1 MAEEKTIKSI
11 RGKKDVFERLQKL
24 AQAEGLDQG
33 AALEALLNTWD
44 VQAAKGAIPER
55 AADVADFDASVQAL
69 QKAFLRSLELA
80 QNAEARARISYAA
93 QLDVMG
99 GTVKRLEAELEEER
113 EHRKGAEEHLEKTL
127 KAFQEKDK
135 RVKELETQSKLESAL
150 NRLYE
155 QMNPE
160 QNKGKAK
167 KNGRGKKPESA
178 EAEEDGMKV
187 DKETG
192 EVISFPVAQ

>member
-33 AALEALLNTWD
+33 ATLEALLNTWD

-55 AADVADFDASVQAL
+55 AADVADFDASVQAI

-80 QNAEARARISYAA
+80 QSAEARARISYAA
-93 QLDVMG
+93 QLDAMG
-99 GTVKRLEAELEEER
+99 GTVKRLEAELEAEQER
-113 EHRKGAEEHLEKTL
+113 RKETEKRL
-127 KAFQEKDK
+127 GEAIAGFQEKDK
-135 RVKELETQSKLESAL
+135 RVKELEKQTQLESVL

-160 QNKGKAK
+160 TSAKKAK
-167 KNGRGKKPESA
+167 KGKGKKPET
-178 EAEEDGMKV
+178 EVTEDGTTV
-187 DKETG
+187 DKDTG
-192 EVISFPVAQ
+192 EVIDFPVAQ